1 MTQQIQVGDTLPTV
15 TLKYCPYDP
24 ELKDACGIPQ
34 NLSTDSFKGKKVV
47 IFGVPGAF
55 TPTCNND
62 HLPDYHAKYEDLA
75 KKGVE
80 QIVCISTADA
90 FVMDAWGKW
99 TKVSDKVIM
108 AADGNGEFVQ
118 ACGLH
123 QDLTKVGMGAV
134 RSKRFAMVV
143 DDMKVTYIGVETK
156 FGVSVSGAPA
166 VLAKL

>member
-1 MTQQIQVGDTLPTV
+1 MPQIQVGDTLPTV
-15 TLKYCPYDP
+15 NLKFCPYDP
-24 ELKDACGIPQ
+24 ELKNACGIPQ
-34 NLSTDSFKGKKVV
+34 VLSTDSFKGKKVV

-55 TPTCNND
+55 TPTCNNS
-62 HLPDYHAKYEDLA
+62 HLPEFYQKYQELVG
-75 KKGVE
+75 KGVK
-80 QIVCISTADA
+80 QVVCISTADA

-99 TKVSDKVIM
+99 TNVGDKLIM
-108 AADGNGEFVQ
+108 ASDGNGDFVK
-118 ACGLH
+118 ATGLD

-143 DDMKVTYIGVETK
+143 DDMKVTYIGVETQ

>member
-1 MTQQIQVGDTLPTV
+1 MSQIQVGDVLPTV

-24 ELKDACGIPQ
+24 ELKNACGIPQ
-34 NLSTDSFKGKKVV
+34 PLSTDSFKGKRVV

-62 HLPDYHAKYEDLA
+62 HLPEFHRKYQDLA
-75 KKGVE
+75 KKGIDQV
-80 QIVCISTADA
+80 VCISTADA

-99 TKVSDKVIM
+99 TSVSDKVIM
-108 AADGNGEFVQ
+108 AADGNGDFVT
-118 ACGLH
+118 ATGLV

-143 DDMKVTYIGVETK
+143 DNMVVKYIGVETK
-156 FGVSVSGAPA
+156 FGVSVSGADA